1 MVYLLLAILCSS
13 IISIVMKLSKNFI
26 KNKMMMFVT
35 NYIVCTI
42 CSLFFIG
49 NIDMI
54 EKSEF
59 VFPIWFGI
67 ITGFGYLGCF
77 LLLELNIRK
86 NGVVLSSTFSKLGL
100 LVPIFISIV
109 FYHEIPSVV
118 KIIGI
123 ILAIVAIILMNIEF
137 KKKDINNKAFNI
149 MNLLLILLLLFGG
162 LTDAST
168 TIFEHNSNFGLKGLF
183 LTMIFSSAL
192 VLSLVILLIKH
203 QSISYKD
210 ILFGIFIGIPNY
222 FSSFFLLNAL
232 KSIDAII
239 VYPTYSVST
248 IVIITLVGVLF
259 FKEKLKINEIIGMSI
274 IIASIILLNI

>member
-1 MVYLLLAILCSS
+1 
-13 IISIVMKLSKNFI
+13 
-26 KNKMMMFVT
+26 
-35 NYIVCTI
+35 
-42 CSLFFIG
+42 
-49 NIDMI
+49 
-54 EKSEF
+54 
-59 VFPIWFGI
+59 
-67 ITGFGYLGCF
+67 
-77 LLLELNIRK
+77 
-86 NGVVLSSTFSKLGL
+86 
-100 LVPIFISIV
+100 
-109 FYHEIPSVV
+109 
-118 KIIGI
+118 
-123 ILAIVAIILMNIEF
+123 
-137 KKKDINNKAFNI
+137 
-149 MNLLLILLLLFGG
+149 
-162 LTDAST
+162 
-168 TIFEHNSNFGLKGLF
+168 
-183 LTMIFSSAL
+183 MIFSSAL